1 MTPQFLYKATIY
13 LFVGS
18 ALLMKCTACVS
29 HLVGMSDFRKHKEVV
44 GSILVNTPINQMVV
58 KNQPQL
64 SSLDKNIINININL
78 TT

>member
-1 MTPQFLYKATIY
+1 
-13 LFVGS
+13 
-18 ALLMKCTACVS
+18 MKCTACVS
-29 HLVGMSDFRKHKEVV
+29 HLVGMSDFRKHKVV
-44 GSILVNTPINQMVV
+44 GSILVNTPINQMVF